1 MTDAPGRA
9 PHRVGGT
16 WLTIYAIAWL
26 AVWTAQLT
34 PIQLLL
40 PLQLDTPGGASA
52 WIGGVVWSGLILSV
66 GGLAGVIAG
75 PLAGALSDRTTSRWG
90 RRRPWVLGGSV
101 LTAASLV
108 LTGLQTAP
116 VAVGAAWIGV
126 SIGIAVTSAALTALI
141 ADQVEEQRGTASALV
156 SSAQAVG
163 IVVGVGAVVLLGL
176 GILESDLVLAG
187 LMLFVGVGAAVLLP
201 DPVGG
206 DPVGVRARRDR
217 WGALHDHDFR
227 WLLASR
233 LAVNI
238 GNALGTALLLFF
250 VLYGIGSPAATAEDD
265 LLVLIVIY
273 TIFVVV
279 ASLIAGRISDR
290 SGYRRALVIGSAL
303 VQAASAIMILAAPT
317 LLGTAI
323 AAAVMGVGY
332 GAYMSVSLALATDL
346 LPDGLDSA
354 RDLGLANVSA
364 SLGQLL
370 GPLIGAGLVAAVGGF
385 WLLFAAAGA
394 LSVVGAIMTMAV
406 RPARESRR
414 PDPAVR

>member
-1 MTDAPGRA
+1 MTDASVRA
-9 PHRVGGT
+9 PRRVGGP
-16 WLTIYAIAWL
+16 WLTFFAIAWL

-40 PLQLDTPGGASA
+40 PLQLDTPGGKSA
-52 WIGGVVWSGLILSV
+52 WVGGVVWSGLILSV
-66 GGLAGVIAG
+66 GGMAGVIAG
-75 PLAGALSDRTTSRWG
+75 PIAGALSDRTASRWG
-90 RRRPWVLGGSV
+90 RRRPWVLSGSV

-108 LTGLQTAP
+108 LTGLQTEP
-116 VAVGAAWIGV
+116 MMVGAAWIGV

-141 ADQVEEQRGTASALV
+141 ADQIDEQRGAASALV

-176 GILESDLVLAG
+176 GILEGYLVLAG
-187 LMLFVGVGAAVLLP
+187 FMLIVGIGAALLLP
-201 DPVGG
+201 DPFHAESGG
-206 DPVGVRARRDR
+206 VESRRDR
-217 WGALHDHDFR
+217 WGALRDHDFR
-227 WLLASR
+227 WLLAGR

-265 LLVLIVIY
+265 LLLLIVIY
-273 TIFVVV
+273 TVFVVA
-279 ASLIAGRISDR
+279 ASLLAGRISDR
-290 SGYRRALVIGSAL
+290 SGRRRTLVIGSAL
-303 VQAASAIMILAAPT
+303 VQALSAIMILAAPT
-317 LLGTAI
+317 FLGTAI
-323 AAAVMGVGY
+323 AAAVMGIGY

-354 RDLGLANVSA
+354 RDLGVVNVSA

-370 GPLIGAGLVAAVGGF
+370 GPLIGAGLVAAMGGF

-394 LSVVGAIMTMAV
+394 LSVVGAVMTAAV